1 MKKEENMSF
10 PTTKSPE
17 QLSTNLLVVHDQPL
31 PPDTKRIYLIRHA
44 RAKSEGTHTPMDPE
58 LAASGFTQLKAL
70 QKYFATK
77 DVDLIVTSELLRAK
91 ATAES
96 LQALHPNTNVIIEP
110 DLNEMHTIGSWRE
123 YSAQD
128 ALRLKRARL
137 YQPDQQCPLG
147 ETPRQFHR
155 RISQV
160 WEHITKLPACNI
172 AVVTHLGVLSVI
184 IGLAFGLTESHDTA
198 FTVAQPHAAV
208 SELWIADTRQD
219 PTLPDQVTIVRYLC
233 YYDYLKPDLISY

>member
-1 MKKEENMSF
+1 MKEEENMSL

-17 QLSTNLLVVHDQPL
+17 QLSTNLLVVHDRPL
-31 PPDTKRIYLIRHA
+31 PANTKRIYLIRHA
-44 RAKSEGTHTPMDPE
+44 RAKSEGAHTPMDPE
-58 LAASGFTQLKAL
+58 LAESGSTQLKAL
-70 QKYFATK
+70 QTYFATR

-91 ATAES
+91 ATAAS
-96 LQALHPNTNVIIEP
+96 LQTLHPNTNILIEP
-110 DLNEMHTIGSWRE
+110 DVNEMHTIGNWRE

-128 ALRLKRARL
+128 ALQLKRARL

-155 RISQV
+155 RVSRA
-160 WEHITKLPACNI
+160 WEHITKLQAGNI

-184 IGLAFGLTESHDTA
+184 IGLAFGLTENHDTA

-208 SELWIADTRQD
+208 SELWIANTCQD

>member
-1 MKKEENMSF
+1 MSL

-17 QLSTNLLVVHDQPL
+17 QLSTNLLVVHDRPL
-31 PPDTKRIYLIRHA
+31 PPNTKRIYLIRHA

-70 QKYFATK
+70 HTYFATR

-110 DLNEMHTIGSWRE
+110 DLNEMHTIGNWRE

-137 YQPDQQCPLG
+137 YQPDQQCALG

-155 RISQV
+155 RISRV
-160 WEHITKLPACNI
+160 WEHITKLQACNI

-184 IGLAFGLTESHDTA
+184 IGLAFGLTENHDTA

-208 SELWIADTRQD
+208 SELWIANTCQD

-233 YYDYLKPDLISY
+233 YYDFLKPDLISY